1 MIREKIDEN
10 KKMRKEYNARGERT
24 YKNLINRENAKKTR
38 KIKQNKMKKAKAS
51 VGAVPTRVNEI
62 RKKIF
67 EKLFEKM
74 KHARVMEVDV
84 QKREN
89 DFFWE
94 YIQKPISTQKER
106 DDRDIMKKAAHLG
119 FADEWRAVF
128 QERDEIA
135 EISADIG
142 ELVGAR
148 KEKNNAEKLVKWKEI
163 LEKIEKK
170 NKNTV

>member
-1 MIREKIDEN
+1 M
-10 KKMRKEYNARGERT
+10 
-24 YKNLINRENAKKTR
+24 KNT
-38 KIKQNKMKKAKAS
+38 KAS
-51 VGAVPTRVNEI
+51 VGAVLTQVEVI
-62 RKKIF
+62 RKKTF

-74 KHARVMEVDV
+74 RHAKVMEVDV

-94 YIQKPISTQKER
+94 YIKKPISTQKER
-106 DDRDIMKKAAHLG
+106 DDRDILKRAAHIR

-128 QERDEIA
+128 QERNEIA

-142 ELVGAR
+142 EIVGTRR
-148 KEKNNAEKLVKWKEI
+148 KKNNVEKLVKWKEI
-163 LEKIEKK
+163 LKKIEKT

>member
-1 MIREKIDEN
+1 M
-10 KKMRKEYNARGERT
+10 
-24 YKNLINRENAKKTR
+24 KNIC
-38 KIKQNKMKKAKAS
+38 AS
-51 VGAVPTRVNEI
+51 VGAVPAQVEAI
-62 RKKIF
+62 RKKTF

-74 KHARVMEVDV
+74 RHAKAMEIDV

-94 YIQKPISTQKER
+94 YVQKQISTQEER
-106 DDRDIMKKAAHLG
+106 DDRDILKRAAHRK

-128 QERDEIA
+128 LEWNEIL
-135 EISADIG
+135 EISTDIR
-142 ELVGAR
+142 ELAGAM
-148 KEKNNAEKLVKWKEI
+148 KKKNDAEKYTEWKEI

>member
-1 MIREKIDEN
+1 
-10 KKMRKEYNARGERT
+10 
-24 YKNLINRENAKKTR
+24 
-38 KIKQNKMKKAKAS
+38 MKKAKAS
-51 VGAVPTRVNEI
+51 VGAVPTQLNEI
-62 RKKIF
+62 RKKTF

-74 KHARVMEVDV
+74 RYAKVMEVDV

-94 YIQKPISTQKER
+94 YTQEPISTQEER
-106 DDRDIMKKAAHLG
+106 ADRDILKRAAHLR

-142 ELVGAR
+142 EIVGTR
-148 KEKNNAEKLVKWKEI
+148 KKKNNVEKTAKWKEI
-163 LEKIEKK
+163 LKKIEKK
-170 NKNTV
+170 NKNTL

>member
-1 MIREKIDEN
+1 
-10 KKMRKEYNARGERT
+10 
-24 YKNLINRENAKKTR
+24 
-38 KIKQNKMKKAKAS
+38 MKKAKAS

-148 KEKNNAEKLVKWKEI
+148 KKKNNAEKLVKWKEI
-163 LEKIEKK
+163 LKKIEKR

>member
-1 MIREKIDEN
+1 
-10 KKMRKEYNARGERT
+10 
-24 YKNLINRENAKKTR
+24 
-38 KIKQNKMKKAKAS
+38 MKKAKAS

-62 RKKIF
+62 RKKTF
-67 EKLFEKM
+67 EKLFEKI
-74 KHARVMEVDV
+74 KRAKDMEVDV

-94 YIQKPISTQKER
+94 YVQKPISTQEER
-106 DDRDIMKKAAHLG
+106 DDRDILKRAAHLG
-119 FADEWRAVF
+119 FADEWRVIF
-128 QERDEIA
+128 QERDEIT

-142 ELVGAR
+142 ELVGTR
-148 KEKNNAEKLVKWKEI
+148 KKKNNAEKLVKWKEI

>member
-1 MIREKIDEN
+1 M
-10 KKMRKEYNARGERT
+10 
-24 YKNLINRENAKKTR
+24 KKT
-38 KIKQNKMKKAKAS
+38 KAS
-51 VGAVPTRVNEI
+51 VDVIYTQVNEI
-62 RKKIF
+62 RKKTF

-74 KHARVMEVDV
+74 RHAKVMEVNV

-94 YIQKPISTQKER
+94 YIQKPISTQEER
-106 DDRDIMKKAAHLG
+106 DDRDILKRAAHLG

-128 QERDEIA
+128 RERDEIA

-142 ELVGAR
+142 ELVGTRR
-148 KEKNNAEKLVKWKEI
+148 KKNDAEKLAKWKEI
-163 LEKIEKK
+163 FKKIEKK

>member
-1 MIREKIDEN
+1 M
-10 KKMRKEYNARGERT
+10 
-24 YKNLINRENAKKTR
+24 KNT
-38 KIKQNKMKKAKAS
+38 KAS
-51 VGAVPTRVNEI
+51 VDAVSTQVEAI
-62 RKKIF
+62 RKKTF

-74 KHARVMEVDV
+74 RRVKTMELDV

-94 YIQKPISTQKER
+94 YVQKPISTQEER
-106 DDRDIMKKAAHLG
+106 DDRDILKRAAHLG

-142 ELVGAR
+142 EIVGTR
-148 KEKNNAEKLVKWKEI
+148 KKKNNAEKLVKWKGI
-163 LEKIEKK
+163 LKKIEKK

>member
-1 MIREKIDEN
+1 M
-10 KKMRKEYNARGERT
+10 
-24 YKNLINRENAKKTR
+24 KKT
-38 KIKQNKMKKAKAS
+38 KAS
-51 VGAVPTRVNEI
+51 VDVIYTQVNEI
-62 RKKIF
+62 RKKTF

-74 KHARVMEVDV
+74 RHAKVMEVDV

-94 YIQKPISTQKER
+94 YIQKPISTQEER
-106 DDRDIMKKAAHLG
+106 DDRDILKKVAHLG

-128 QERDEIA
+128 RERDEIA

-142 ELVGAR
+142 ELVGTQR
-148 KEKNNAEKLVKWKEI
+148 KKNDAEKLAKWKEI
-163 LEKIEKK
+163 FKKIEKK